1 MKSNIPPSTSNHIN
15 GNDQIISGHNKTSRL
30 RVAAYCRVSTDMEEQ
45 EGSFDMQVLYY
56 REKIE
61 HSPDMEMVGI
71 YGDKGKSGLK
81 AGSRP
86 ELQRLLKDCE
96 EGKVDLIFTKSISR
110 FARSMA
116 DCVELIHRLRAW
128 HVTIFFEKEG
138 LRTDDRKSD
147 LVISILAALAQEESH
162 SISQNTIRSHEQHAS
177 EGRPSCRAA
186 YGYTRAE
193 DGSWHVCPE
202 EARRVRTAFRMAAEG
217 RSYPEILTALN
228 DIEQREGTGANWL
241 RGRLR
246 HLLRNVVY
254 QGDYYSHNTVCLT
267 PGHQVVNRGYRD
279 RFYIEEHHVPLVSRV
294 LFARVQQMLDGGFLI
309 SYMPMTVEKIKLM
322 QDESWRGSA

>member
-1 MKSNIPPSTSNHIN
+1 MKSSIQRMNSHQN
-15 GNDQIISGHNKTSRL
+15 RL
-30 RVAAYCRVSTDMEEQ
+30 RAAAYCRVSTELEEQ
-45 EGSFDMQVLYY
+45 EGSFETQMRYY

-61 HSPDMEMVGI
+61 HAPDMEPVGI

-86 ELQRLLKDCE
+86 EFQRLLKDCE
-96 EGKVDLIFTKSISR
+96 AGKIDLILTKSISR

-116 DCVELIHRLRAW
+116 DCVELIRRLRGW
-128 HVTIFFEKEG
+128 HVTIVFEKEG

-147 LVISILAALAQEESH
+147 LVIGILAALAQEESH
-162 SISQNTIRSHEQHAS
+162 SVSQNSIRSHEYCAS
-177 EGRPSCRAA
+177 AGRPSSRAA

-193 DGSWHVCPE
+193 DGTWQVSPE

-217 RSYPEILTALN
+217 CPYPDILAALN
-228 DIEQREGTGANWL
+228 DMERQEYTGVTWL
-241 RGRLR
+241 QKRLR

-254 QGDYYSHNTVCLT
+254 QGDNFSHGTVCLT

-279 RFYIEEHHVPLVSRV
+279 RFYIEEHHEPQVPRAM
-294 LFARVQQMLDGGFLI
+294 FDRVQRMIDGGFLI
-309 SYMPMTVEKIKLM
+309 SYMPMTEEKHRMM
-322 QDESWRGSA
+322 QDDSWKLDA